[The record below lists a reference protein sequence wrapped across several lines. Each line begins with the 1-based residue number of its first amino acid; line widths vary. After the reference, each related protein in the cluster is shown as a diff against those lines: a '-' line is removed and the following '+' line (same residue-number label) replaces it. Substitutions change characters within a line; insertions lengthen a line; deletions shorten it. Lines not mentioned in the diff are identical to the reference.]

1 MTPARRRVTLA
12 GAAAVVLVL
21 AGLASVAA
29 LRGGD
34 GSGSGSG
41 RTVAE
46 RYLELLSDDTQ
57 DPAELG
63 DLVSSG
69 DPAALA
75 RAGTLLASARAR
87 ISDPVLGE
95 AEEIETA
102 STTNPLG
109 TDDDARFE
117 RFERYEVTYRLGDE
131 QHRATITVGLPSSG
145 TDEDWRIVTP
155 LSGAVDWN
163 SATWE
168 QTVLDLRVGEVPV
181 TDPDRTSYE
190 PDVQFVHPGTYSVEA
205 AIGRWYSAA
214 AVDLTVPAEPE
225 TTPVP
230 QFDLDPTP
238 VGRAAIT
245 QGVLSAFAPCA
256 RGTTYCPVLDLVEPR
271 DGDLPRGWWRG
282 LTEDPTVA
290 VDGVDVALRDGEFAY
305 LGPTGREL
313 VAFDGA
319 TSVRFAPGTRRPGIT
334 VPLTLERP

>member
-1 MTPARRRVTLA
+1 MTPARRRVALVG
-12 GAAAVVLVL
+12 GAVVVLVI

-29 LRGGD
+29 LTSGDGD
-34 GSGSGSG
+34 GSAQA
-41 RTVAE
+41 VAE

-57 DPAELG
+57 DPAELD

-95 AEEIETA
+95 AEEVDTA

-109 TDDDARFE
+109 TDDDARFD
-117 RFERYEVTYRLGDE
+117 RFERYEVTYGLGGE
-131 QHRATITVGLPSSG
+131 QHSAMITLGLPSSG

-155 LSGAVDWN
+155 LSGAVDWS

-168 QTVLDLRVGEVPV
+168 QTLLDLRVGEVPV

-190 PDVQFVHPGTYSVEA
+190 PDVQFVHPGTYPVAA

-214 AVDLTVPAEPE
+214 EVDLTVPAEPG

-230 QFDLDPTP
+230 EFDLAPTP
-238 VGRAAIT
+238 AGRAAIT
-245 QGVLSAFAPCA
+245 QGVLTAFAPCA
-256 RGTTYCPVLDLVEPR
+256 RGTTYCPVLELVEPR
-271 DGDLPRGWWRG
+271 NGDLPRGWWQG
-282 LTEDPTVA
+282 LTEDPSVA
-290 VDGVDVALRDGEFAY
+290 IDGLDVALRDGEFAY
-305 LGPTGREL
+305 LGSAGRRL
-313 VAFDGA
+313 VAFDGD
-319 TSVRFAPGTRRPGIT
+319 TSVRFAPRTRRPGVT
-334 VPLTLERP
+334 LPLSLVRL